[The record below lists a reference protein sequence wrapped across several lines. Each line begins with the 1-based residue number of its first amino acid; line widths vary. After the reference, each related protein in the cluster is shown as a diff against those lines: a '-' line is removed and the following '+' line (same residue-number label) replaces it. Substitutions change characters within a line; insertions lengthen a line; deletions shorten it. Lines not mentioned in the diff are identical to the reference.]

1 MVVLPVETKSLLKSS
16 SWYILKSKSDNEES
30 DISNTKLL
38 SLTTFM
44 GGLINDNWCSEPPID
59 TILTILG
66 GICFAS

>member
-1 MVVLPVETKSLLKSS
+1 M
-16 SWYILKSKSDNEES
+16 
-30 DISNTKLL
+30 SNTKLL
-38 SLTTFM
+38 SLTTFI